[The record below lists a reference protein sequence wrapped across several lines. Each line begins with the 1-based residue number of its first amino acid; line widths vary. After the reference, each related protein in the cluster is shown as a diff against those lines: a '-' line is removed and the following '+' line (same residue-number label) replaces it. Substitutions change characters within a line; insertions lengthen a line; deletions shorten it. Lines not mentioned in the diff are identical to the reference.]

1 MLLSL
6 HILEKIGIVAGA
18 LNVAVITTLVVYS
31 IIHWKK
37 LDHFRILVW
46 IAALSLLQII
56 TVHFLS
62 PIIYYIL
69 NKRIDHSK
77 SIYVCFEFTLL
88 LLAFL
93 HMIDN
98 GTIKKLIKV
107 LIFSS
112 VIGTIY
118 SFLYQPSF
126 VTSNYTLVS
135 IVESFIMISLSFIA
149 YTQLLNTE
157 IVFELN
163 KSPDFYAITAVF
175 FLFSFSL
182 PFFLFENYFYKT
194 YPLKLV
200 DAFVS
205 AMNLSFYTVFFF
217 LSLIAIRCK
226 VKFQK

>member
-1 MLLSL
+1 MMLSL

-18 LNVAVITTLVVYS
+18 LNVAVIITLVVYS

-37 LDHFRILVW
+37 LDYFRILFW

-56 TVHFLS
+56 IVHFLS

-69 NKRIDHSK
+69 NKKIDNSK
-77 SIYVCFEFTLL
+77 SIYVCLEFTLL
-88 LLAFL
+88 LLTFL
-93 HMIDN
+93 HIIN
-98 GTIKKLIKV
+98 SSTIKKAIKV

-112 VIGTIY
+112 VLATIY
-118 SFLYQPSF
+118 FFIYQPNF
-126 VTSNYTLVS
+126 VTSNYTLVT

-149 YTQLLNTE
+149 YIQLTNTE
-157 IVFELN
+157 VVFELN

-194 YPLKLV
+194 YSLKLV

-205 AMNLSFYTVFFF
+205 ALNLTFYTVFFS

-226 VKFQK
+226 VRFLK